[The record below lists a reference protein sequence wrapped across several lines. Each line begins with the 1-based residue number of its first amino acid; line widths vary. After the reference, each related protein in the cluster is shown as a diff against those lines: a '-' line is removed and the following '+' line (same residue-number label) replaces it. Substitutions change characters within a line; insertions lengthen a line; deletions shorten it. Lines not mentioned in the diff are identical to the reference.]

1 MRNIKGAF
9 AAVAAS
15 ALLLA
20 GCGGGGSS
28 DTATSEPAPTTPEAS
43 TSDASGDGAA
53 SGLDAEIQSL
63 IEEAQAAGP
72 VTLYSM
78 IDEAALRTVAQAFT
92 DKYGVDVS
100 PLRLVTGDLTQRYSA
115 EASTGTAAADL
126 ILMTHSP
133 FFQEALDNGW
143 IMGLGDLDLP
153 AEAQVVPDE
162 YVENGG
168 AVPVVSLIPT
178 EAVINSDNVPEPLES
193 WTDYASPEFNGRLM
207 LAEPDS
213 SPANAAFWSLMRDEF
228 GDEFLEGIAAN
239 SPRWGA
245 GAVPI
250 TQAVAAGETDL
261 GHPGVAAIV
270 TNLQSQGAP
279 VELVALSPTTGP
291 EAAVGV
297 SASSPNPA
305 GAKLMALYLMSEEGN
320 RLLNDETTAISPYD
334 PEGVER
340 FTRVKDVVNIDM
352 EAIKALLGQG

>member
-1 MRNIKGAF
+1 MRYFTRGF

-15 ALLLA
+15 ALLIA
-20 GCGGGGSS
+20 GCGGGEPTDTGSPTGPETTDA
-28 DTATSEPAPTTPEAS
+28 DTTDDTGD
-43 TSDASGDGAA
+43 DASGEF
-53 SGLDAEIQSL
+53 DAETQSL
-63 IEEAQAAGP
+63 IDEARAAGT

-78 IDEAALRTVAQAFT
+78 IDEAALRTVAEAFT
-92 DKYGVDVS
+92 EKYGVDVA

-115 EASTGTAAADL
+115 EAASGTAAADV

-143 IMGLGDLDLP
+143 ITGLGDLDLP
-153 AEAQVVPDE
+153 AEAQVIPDDFI
-162 YVENGG
+162 ENDG
-168 AVPVVSLIPT
+168 AIPVVSLVPT
-178 EAVINSDNVPEPLES
+178 EAVSNSDNVTEPLQA
-193 WTDYASPEFNGRLM
+193 WTDFASAEFNGRLM

-228 GDEFLEGIAAN
+228 GDEFLEGVAAN
-239 SPRWGA
+239 DPRWGA

-250 TQAVAAGETDL
+250 TQAVAAGEADL

-279 VELVALSPTTGP
+279 VELVSLSPTTGP

-297 SASSPNPA
+297 SASSPNQA
-305 GAKLMALYLMSEEGN
+305 GGKLMALYLMSEEGN

-334 PEGVER
+334 SAGLDR
-340 FTRVKDVVNIDM
+340 FTRVKDVANVDM
-352 EAIKALLGQG
+352 EGIKALLGQG